1 MLEQQIGAEE
11 WAKLSEKD
19 RQKKLMQTKL
29 RERQLRAA
37 GRESFGNFLCIL
49 GGSVN
54 QHDSVVTADWAKFI
68 SWGPFHTVWL
78 GS

>member
-37 GRESFGNFLCIL
+37 GRESFGSFLCIL
-49 GGSVN
+49 GGNVN
-54 QHDSVVTADWAKFI
+54 QHNSVMTAYWAKFD
-68 SWGPFHTVWL
+68 SWGQFHAV
-78 GS
+78 

>member
-19 RQKKLMQTKL
+19 RQKKLLQTKL

-54 QHDSVVTADWAKFI
+54 QHNLVATADWARFN
-68 SWGPFHTVWL
+68 SWGQFHAV
-78 GS
+78 